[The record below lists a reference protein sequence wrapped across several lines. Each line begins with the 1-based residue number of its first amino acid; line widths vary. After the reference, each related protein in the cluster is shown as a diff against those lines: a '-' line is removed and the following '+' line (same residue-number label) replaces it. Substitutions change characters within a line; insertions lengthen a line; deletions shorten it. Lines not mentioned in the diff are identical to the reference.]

1 MLLVVTRWKDFGNRI
16 AIRKSWGKIL
26 KRQQTHLKFKVI
38 FVINFDKKAN
48 VWHYMKIK
56 KEKRKFKDLMI
67 TKADDNYK
75 IVGKYIKL

>member
-1 MLLVVTRWKDFGNRI
+1 
-16 AIRKSWGKIL
+16 
-26 KRQQTHLKFKVI
+26 
-38 FVINFDKKAN
+38 
-48 VWHYMKIK
+48 MKIK

>member
-1 MLLVVTRWKDFGNRI
+1 MK
-16 AIRKSWGKIL
+16 
-26 KRQQTHLKFKVI
+26 KRRQTNLKFKVI
-38 FVINFDKKAN
+38 FLINFNKNAN

>member
-1 MLLVVTRWKDFGNRI
+1 MK
-16 AIRKSWGKIL
+16 
-26 KRQQTHLKFKVI
+26 KRRQTNLKFKVI
-38 FVINFDKKAN
+38 FLMNFDKNAN